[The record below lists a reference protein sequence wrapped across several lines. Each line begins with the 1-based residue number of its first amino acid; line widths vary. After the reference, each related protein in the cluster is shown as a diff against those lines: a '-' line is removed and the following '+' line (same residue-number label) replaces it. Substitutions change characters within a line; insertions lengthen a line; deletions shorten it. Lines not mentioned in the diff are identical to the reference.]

1 MTLMN
6 ESLCH
11 TYICQGLTEECAIAW
26 IIDPVIQFRIENI
39 FEVHELVTHKKSYH
53 INSNT
58 SWNNLVQKSQ
68 KKQCLYMP
76 DPCAYLININ

>member
-1 MTLMN
+1 MHQYVAYAKWITWLIVGTVQIQIQIQN
-6 ESLCH
+6 LF
-11 TYICQGLTEECAIAW
+11 IA
-26 IIDPVIQFRIENI
+26 
-39 FEVHELVTHKKSYH
+39 HKKSYH

-58 SWNNLVQKSQ
+58 SWNSLVQKSQ